1 MCFSATNQWF
11 VPAVRGD
18 IPPGCAAYGFVCDGT
33 RILVFGGMVE
43 YGKYSNELYEL
54 QASRWEWKRLKPKNP
69 RTGPAPCPRL
79 GKETE
84 YSCHNIFFLKKF
96 FLFKSQM
103 KILDVHDQRVAELC
117 AFLDLL
123 IYPYILIS
131 PDKA

>member
-1 MCFSATNQWF
+1 M
-11 VPAVRGD
+11 
-18 IPPGCAAYGFVCDGT
+18 
-33 RILVFGGMVE
+33 E

-84 YSCHNIFFLKKF
+84 YSCHNIFFLKK
-96 FLFKSQM
+96 L
-103 KILDVHDQRVAELC
+103 KILDVHDQWVAELC